1 MADYKQGIK
10 REVAEV
16 KFLIHDLRVQRFIN
30 EVIHFHVTLNTD
42 LEIYDIDQVQ
52 AIHDEDL
59 QSLKEKAGSL
69 RKALKDYQ
77 DAVKN
82 FSPDQTVI
90 LTGRKYIE
98 TIKAICQLILDPLWG
113 RTYKVLKFLPEDSH
127 SVQLHSHYMNCVR
140 WLSGV
145 YSRIHHFLEEGERRD
160 IEEDFDIAEELKD
173 FTEHVVRGYV
183 SEKSRHRVELQ
194 LERLDP
200 AVLRG
205 NKYRFRRM
213 YFSLIMNA
221 VDALAGKI
229 VGMVKTS
236 TVVEGD
242 RVVLR
247 VIDTGCGMSEEKI
260 RELLTDKET
269 LDGELHSLGFVFVRQ
284 TIDEF
289 GGDVSIE
296 SVPGAGTTVSIRLPH
311 RSGVALPP
319 RSGAPGRNYELPGNH
334 GALPLQQPRAT
345 PTGEAASRPEPSEAP
360 TPGGASQRMCGHDI
374 RTAYDGSES
383 QHPGSIFQVGVTPED
398 VVDFFTLRPYERWF
412 NISHEDLSPT
422 FYRATIRG
430 RLEQDELKRPVLTLK
445 PPQDMQEY
453 FEFRELP
460 MPERN
465 PDRFRQMVRDEYIRV
480 ARKLVATGLASEIPT
495 LVADLKKF
503 FCDDPELLAE
513 PEPFP
518 LDSLARRPLAVESA
532 R

>member
-52 AIHDEDL
+52 ALHDEDL
-59 QSLKEKAGSL
+59 QDLKKKAGSL

-98 TIKAICQLILDPLWG
+98 TIKDICELILDPLWG
-113 RTYKVLKFLPEDSH
+113 RSYKVLKFLPEESR
-127 SVQLHSHYMNCVR
+127 SVQSHSHYMNCVR

-145 YSRIHHFLEEGERRD
+145 YSRIHHFLAEGENHHL
-160 IEEDFDIAEELKD
+160 EEDFDIAEELRD

-183 SEKSRHRVELQ
+183 SEKGRHRIELQ

-205 NKYRFRRM
+205 NRYRFRRM

-221 VDALAGKI
+221 VDALAGRI
-229 VGMVKTS
+229 VGVIKTS
-236 TVVEGD
+236 TLVEGE
-242 RVVLR
+242 RAVLR
-247 VIDTGCGMSEEKI
+247 VVDTGCGMSEEKI

-289 GGDVSIE
+289 GGRVSIE
-296 SVPGAGTTVSIRLPH
+296 SVPGTGTTVSVDLPH
-311 RSGVALPP
+311 RVDVPLPP
-319 RSGAPGRNYELPGNH
+319 RPEDSERTYQLPGNH
-334 GALPLQQPRAT
+334 GVVPLERPRALS
-345 PTGEAASRPEPSEAP
+345 TGEDPSGAEEGDAPSAADRRHE
-360 TPGGASQRMCGHDI
+360 RCGHDI
-374 RTAYDGSES
+374 RTAYESSES
-383 QHPGSIFQVGVTPED
+383 QHPGSIFQIGVTPGD
-398 VVDFFTLRPYERWF
+398 VIDFFTLKPYERWF
-412 NISHEDLSPT
+412 DISHEDLSPT
-422 FYRATIRG
+422 FYRASIRG
-430 RLEQDELKRPVLTLK
+430 RLEEDEHKRPVLTLK

-460 MPERN
+460 VPERG
-465 PDRFRQMVRDEYIRV
+465 PDQFRQMVRDEYIRV
-480 ARKLVATGLASEIPT
+480 ARKLIETGLAPEMPT

-503 FCDDPELLAE
+503 FSDDAELLAE

-518 LDSLARRPLAVESA
+518 LGSMAKRPLVVESA
-532 R
+532 S

>member
-1 MADYKQGIK
+1 
-10 REVAEV
+10 
-16 KFLIHDLRVQRFIN
+16 
-30 EVIHFHVTLNTD
+30 
-42 LEIYDIDQVQ
+42 
-52 AIHDEDL
+52 
-59 QSLKEKAGSL
+59 
-69 RKALKDYQ
+69 
-77 DAVKN
+77 
-82 FSPDQTVI
+82 
-90 LTGRKYIE
+90 
-98 TIKAICQLILDPLWG
+98 
-113 RTYKVLKFLPEDSH
+113 
-127 SVQLHSHYMNCVR
+127 VR

-160 IEEDFDIAEELKD
+160 IEEDFDVAEEIKD

-260 RELLTDKET
+260 HELLTDKET

-296 SVPGAGTTVSIRLPH
+296 SVPGAGTTIAVRLPH
-311 RSGVALPP
+311 RSGVSLPP
-319 RSGAPGRNYELPGNH
+319 RSATPERPYALPGNH
-334 GALPLQQPRAT
+334 GVIPLQRRRAVS
-345 PTGEAASRPEPSEAP
+345 TGEAPSPPDENEAAP
-360 TPGGASQRMCGHDI
+360 AAGARQRMCGRDI

-383 QHPGSIFQVGVTPED
+383 QHPGSIFQIGVTSEED
-398 VVDFFTLRPYERWF
+398 VDFFTLRPYERWF

-430 RLEQDELKRPVLTLK
+430 RLEQDEQRRPVLTLK

-453 FEFRELP
+453 FDFRELP
-460 MPERN
+460 MPERS

-480 ARKLVATGLASEIPT
+480 ARKLVGTGLAPETPT

-503 FCDDPELLAE
+503 FSEDVELLAE

-518 LDSLARRPLAVESA
+518 LDSMAKRPLAVESA